1 MRHARIVFTS
11 NRRQWL
17 DFFPS
22 FPSCR
27 YTPISIETRHLFKY
41 PPPFKFNTRL
51 IKIFLEKKKK
61 GIVRSSFFLH
71 FSCRLIVSPHF
82 LASPLFFFP
91 SIRGSVANI
100 FFTPKPYHEED
111 TTVANRR
118 GSKKYWFRIVG
129 SVRPLNQCDR
139 SREGLG
145 GGSCFIKTAQ
155 LVPFSGILLFTY
167 RLTERLISSSRLSR
181 TCASKRTNFSH

>member
-1 MRHARIVFTS
+1 MRHARTVFTS

-51 IKIFLEKKKK
+51 IKIFLEKRKK

-71 FSCRLIVSPHF
+71 FSCLP
-82 LASPLFFFP
+82 PLFFPLDSWKRGQYFLYP
-91 SIRGSVANI
+91 KTVSRRRHDRRESSWIEKILVQDRWKRSTIKSMRSI
-100 FFTPKPYHEED
+100 E
-111 TTVANRR
+111 RR
-118 GSKKYWFRIVG
+118 I
-129 SVRPLNQCDR
+129 
-139 SREGLG
+139 G